1 MGQQRGGKGIRRGV
15 DVGMSAN
22 SHVKPAADAIPG
34 ALGDSQAAGGSPAT
48 PGGHGAL
55 KAAETEGK

>member
-1 MGQQRGGKGIRRGV
+1 
-15 DVGMSAN
+15 MSAN